1 MEVMDPFEF
10 AFAVTDGV
18 EGCVHMLEEDGSF
31 SCELDSAGVSVE
43 ESGSEAFFKF
53 ADGFADGRLADV
65 EFFGG
70 AGDVAATGY
79 FVEDFVL

>member
-1 MEVMDPFEF
+1 MD
-10 AFAVTDGV
+10 A
-18 EGCVHMLEEDGSF
+18 
-31 SCELDSAGVSVE
+31 AGVSAE
-43 ESGSEAFFKF
+43 EFDAEAFFKF

-70 AGDVAATGY
+70 AGDVAAAGY

>member
-43 ESGSEAFFKF
+43 ESGSEAFFK
-53 ADGFADGRLADV
+53 V
-65 EFFGG
+65 C
-70 AGDVAATGY
+70 
-79 FVEDFVL
+79 

>member
-31 SCELDSAGVSVE
+31 SCELDSAGVSAE
-43 ESGSEAFFKF
+43 EFDAEAFFKF

-65 EFFGG
+65 KFFGS
-70 AGDVAATGY
+70 AGDVAAAGY

>member
-43 ESGSEAFFKF
+43 ESGS
-53 ADGFADGRLADV
+53 RLSSSLLMALLM
-65 EFFGG
+65 
-70 AGDVAATGY
+70 AGW
-79 FVEDFVL
+79 LM

>member
-53 ADGFADGRLADV
+53 ADGFADGGLADV
-65 EFFGG
+65 KLLGSL
-70 AGDVAATGY
+70 GDIACVGY
-79 FVEDFVL
+79 RIKNPIG

>member
-53 ADGFADGRLADV
+53 ADGGLADV
-65 EFFGG
+65 EFFGSP
-70 AGDVAATGY
+70 GDVAAAGY
-79 FVEDFVL
+79 LVEDFVL

>member
-53 ADGFADGRLADV
+53 ADGFADGSRN
-65 EFFGG
+65 
-70 AGDVAATGY
+70 
-79 FVEDFVL
+79 DFIFCGLLQQ

>member
-18 EGCVHMLEEDGSF
+18 EGCVHML
-31 SCELDSAGVSVE
+31 VE

-53 ADGFADGRLADV
+53 ADGFADGGLADV
-65 EFFGG
+65 EFFGSP
-70 AGDVAATGY
+70 GDVAAAGY
-79 FVEDFVL
+79 LVEDFVL